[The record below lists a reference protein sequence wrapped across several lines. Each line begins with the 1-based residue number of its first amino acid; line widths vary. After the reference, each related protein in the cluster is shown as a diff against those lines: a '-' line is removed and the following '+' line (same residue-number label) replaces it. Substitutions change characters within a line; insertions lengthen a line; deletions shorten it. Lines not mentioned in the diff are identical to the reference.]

1 MQTQCSVQKWRVV
14 FSSIN
19 RLKWSIGELATLAAC
34 LDGPVSPM
42 TYILYV
48 SLLRESSRAVCIV
61 IFHYGGLRLTNKAFY
76 FTLVIV
82 VPGKKLCRYP
92 KLKWPTSKNK

>member
-1 MQTQCSVQKWRVV
+1 MV

-34 LDGPVSPM
+34 IDGPVSPM
-42 TYILYV
+42 TYV
-48 SLLRESSRAVCIV
+48 SLLCENSWAVCIV